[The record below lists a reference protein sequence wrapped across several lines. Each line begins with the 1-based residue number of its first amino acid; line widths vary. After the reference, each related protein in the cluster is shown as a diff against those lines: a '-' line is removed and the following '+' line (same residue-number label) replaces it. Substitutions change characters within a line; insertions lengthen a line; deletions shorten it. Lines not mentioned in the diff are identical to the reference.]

1 MKGFLSLQELNN
13 TLVKEN
19 ETTHKTMENLHKEN
33 QLHLKNQKKMEQLI
47 RDNDVLKEE
56 NMKLRAL
63 ITKND
68 VTKKEKEIKD
78 KENIITDLKDRGDKW
93 INMIKEREVII
104 NELNKKIKEL
114 TDTLQQKDEQL
125 KVMVNFSKEIN
136 NENKSN
142 VAELTK
148 QAVKT
153 IKLFYNTLNNTNK
166 EQIDNAYR
174 IEFINDNTTFSDFE
188 QRFKNKQTSVIL
200 EDALTSLMYIP
211 NDLKSI
217 NKEFL
222 MDMNMK
228 TELIKL
234 ELFSGLI
241 REGTFI
247 SFLDDVFQKLNI
259 KDANSIQTLCSKVI
273 VLKTLYDNVL
283 KENEQ
288 LKRRNMLLVENK
300 KEFDLYTKKLKEDMK
315 GMLGV
320 LREKYEQ
327 AEKALEAQIEKG
339 KEDNRL
345 MREKCKKDLDKL
357 KTEITLLRQDK
368 AKKEKENEMLKR
380 TVEDHKANATLFKE
394 VEKEATHYIDN
405 DNNSN
410 SNSKQQWTT
419 QIYPYTVH
427 KFTINATSTTNNN
440 NICTNSNNDN
450 NTINDIND
458 SFNEKNYHLKK
469 KEITTLKDEISK
481 LKTEMANLM
490 SSSTANMNN
499 LSVSGIAATNDHQ
512 QHIHQLE
519 SQLQNEKHK
528 SSALE
533 TNITNLKHYIADL
546 EQQLQSQ
553 SQIQIPQKEKAVT
566 IFTPDMFIKMFFNI
580 NHKLFSSSELKKFY
594 SIYQS
599 TTIIGVIDIFGKN
612 CKIIKKQIY
621 EMRFDIDTSYT
632 DLDESFINSRSVNMN
647 NSYRLVNDR
656 IVRLKKFEFDF
667 INLSEFLKNYLVAM
681 EIVVKMCFSQ
691 GDVIQFEPIEQ
702 LYKLFEDCLN
712 YKIDD
717 MNDDIIFTRKVLV
730 RMMRNVKNC
739 LGLSLEYLA

>member
-19 ETTHKTMENLHKEN
+19 ETTHKAMENLHKEN
-33 QLHLKNQKKMEQLI
+33 QLYLKNQKKMEQLI

-56 NMKLRAL
+56 NVKLRAL

-78 KENIITDLKDRGDKW
+78 KENIITDLKDRSDKW

-241 REGTFI
+241 REGTVI

-288 LKRRNMLLVENK
+288 LKRRNTLLVENK

-380 TVEDHKANATLFKE
+380 TIEDHKANATLFKE

-405 DNNSN
+405 
-410 SNSKQQWTT
+410 SNSKQEWTT
-419 QIYPYTVH
+419 QIYPYTVY
-427 KFTINATSTTNNN
+427 KFTINATTTTTNSNN
-440 NICTNSNNDN
+440 MCINSNNDN
-450 NTINDIND
+450 TINDVND

-469 KEITTLKDEISK
+469 KEISTLKDEISK

-499 LSVSGIAATNDHQ
+499 LSVSGIAATNDN
-512 QHIHQLE
+512 QHLHQLE

-546 EQQLQSQ
+546 EQQLQSH
-553 SQIQIPQKEKAVT
+553 SHIQVPQKEKAQT

-739 LGLSLEYLA
+739 LGLSLEYLS

>member
-19 ETTHKTMENLHKEN
+19 ETTHKAMENLHKEN
-33 QLHLKNQKKMEQLI
+33 QLYLKNQKKMEQLI

-56 NMKLRAL
+56 NVKLRAL

-78 KENIITDLKDRGDKW
+78 KENIITDLKDRSDKW
-93 INMIKEREVII
+93 ISMIKEREVII

-241 REGTFI
+241 REGTVI

-288 LKRRNMLLVENK
+288 LKRRNTLLVENK

-380 TVEDHKANATLFKE
+380 TIEDHKANATLFKE

-405 DNNSN
+405 
-410 SNSKQQWTT
+410 SNSKQEWTT
-419 QIYPYTVH
+419 QIYPYTVY
-427 KFTINATSTTNNN
+427 KFTINATTTTNSNN
-440 NICTNSNNDN
+440 MCINSNNDN
-450 NTINDIND
+450 TINDVND

-469 KEITTLKDEISK
+469 KEISTLKDEISK

-512 QHIHQLE
+512 HLHQLE

-546 EQQLQSQ
+546 EQQLQSH
-553 SQIQIPQKEKAVT
+553 SHIQVPQKEKAQT

-739 LGLSLEYLA
+739 LGLSLEYLS

>member
-1 MKGFLSLQELNN
+1 MKGFLNLQELNN

-19 ETTHKTMENLHKEN
+19 ETTHKAMENLHKEN
-33 QLHLKNQKKMEQLI
+33 QLYLKNQKKMEQLI

-56 NMKLRAL
+56 NVKLRAL

-78 KENIITDLKDRGDKW
+78 KENIITDLKDRSDKW
-93 INMIKEREVII
+93 ISMIKEREVII

-241 REGTFI
+241 REGTVI

-288 LKRRNMLLVENK
+288 LKRRNTLLVENK

-380 TVEDHKANATLFKE
+380 TIEDHKANATLFKE

-405 DNNSN
+405 
-410 SNSKQQWTT
+410 SNSKQEWTT
-419 QIYPYTVH
+419 QIYPYTVY
-427 KFTINATSTTNNN
+427 KFTINATTTTTNSNN
-440 NICTNSNNDN
+440 MCINSNNDN
-450 NTINDIND
+450 TINDVND

-469 KEITTLKDEISK
+469 KEISTLKDEISK

-512 QHIHQLE
+512 HLHQLE

-546 EQQLQSQ
+546 EQQLQSH
-553 SQIQIPQKEKAVT
+553 SHIQVPQKEKAQT

-739 LGLSLEYLA
+739 LGLSLEYLS

>member
-13 TLVKEN
+13 NLVKES
-19 ETTHKTMENLHKEN
+19 EATHKTMENLHKEN
-33 QLHLKNQKKMEQLI
+33 QLYLKNQKKMEQLI

-56 NMKLRAL
+56 NMKLRAV
-63 ITKND
+63 INKND
-68 VTKKEKEIKD
+68 VSKKEKEIKD
-78 KENIITDLKDRGDKW
+78 KENIITDLKDRTDKW
-93 INMIKEREVII
+93 LSMIKEREVII

-174 IEFINDNTTFSDFE
+174 IEFINDNTTFADFE
-188 QRFKNKQTSVIL
+188 QRFKHKQTSVVL

-234 ELFSGLI
+234 ELFGGLI

-259 KDANSIQTLCSKVI
+259 KDANSIETLCSKVI
-273 VLKTLYDNVL
+273 VLKTLYDNAL

-288 LKRRNMLLVENK
+288 LKRKNTMLMHNK

-315 GMLGV
+315 GMLIT
-320 LREKYEQ
+320 LRDKYEQ
-327 AEKALEAQIEKG
+327 AERVLEAQIEKG
-339 KEDNRL
+339 KEDNRV
-345 MREKCKKDLDKL
+345 MRDKCKKDLDKL

-380 TVEDHKANATLFKE
+380 TVEDHKANATLYKE
-394 VEKEATHYIDN
+394 VEKETTHYVD
-405 DNNSN
+405 DNNN
-410 SNSKQQWTT
+410 NNINIRNEWIT
-419 QIYPYTVH
+419 QIYPYTVC
-427 KFTINATSTTNNN
+427 KFTICASNDVL
-440 NICTNSNNDN
+440 NNDN
-450 NTINDIND
+450 NNTVNDIND

-469 KEITTLKDEISK
+469 KEINTLKDEISK
-481 LKTEMANLM
+481 MKTEMANLM
-490 SSSTANMNN
+490 SSSTANINN
-499 LSVSGIAATNDHQ
+499 LSVSGIANDHQ
-512 QHIHQLE
+512 HQQQQLHQLE
-519 SQLQNEKHK
+519 SQLQNEKSK
-528 SSALE
+528 SAALE
-533 TNITNLKHYIADL
+533 TNITNLKHYINDL
-546 EQQLQSQ
+546 EAQLQSQ
-553 SQIQIPQKEKAVT
+553 SQSPIQIPQKEKASNV
-566 IFTPDMFIKMFFNI
+566 FTPDLFIKMFFNI

-599 TTIIGVIDIFGKN
+599 TTIIGVIDIFSKN

-667 INLSEFLKNYLVAM
+667 INLNEFLKNYLVAM
-681 EIVVKMCFSQ
+681 EIVVKMCFTQ